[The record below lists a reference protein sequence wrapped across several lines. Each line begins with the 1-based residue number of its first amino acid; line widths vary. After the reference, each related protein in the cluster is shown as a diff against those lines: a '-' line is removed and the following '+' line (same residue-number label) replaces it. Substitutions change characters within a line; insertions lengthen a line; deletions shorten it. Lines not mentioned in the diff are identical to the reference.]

1 MAAMTSGE
9 SEALLR
15 SVEDLRGEVSAIRE
29 DADRLRRLPDPIA
42 KALAE
47 RNFYRVLLPP
57 ALGGLGADPITYL
70 RMVEAFSAMDGSVG
84 WNFAIGGGSALLAGF
99 IPPHVARELFGS
111 LDSCTAGAA
120 APTGTARI
128 VEGGYRV
135 SGRWAFASGIHQ
147 STAVMAGCMLVQGD
161 PPVPVTSGIP
171 MRHFVVPRASVTVL
185 DTWHVG
191 GLRGTGSTDFTI
203 DDVFVPDER
212 SFLMFMGPRLNDAEI
227 FGLPSTFFGVA
238 LATVALGIARGAI
251 EAFVELAIDK
261 RPMMTSSL
269 LRDRPAAQYDVA
281 KAEAL
286 VESSRDYL
294 FEGVA
299 QMWAKVVARDSVE
312 LPLRARVRRA
322 QNYGAESAAEA
333 VALLYRAAG
342 GSSLYER
349 CPLERCFRDVNA
361 ALGHITLQRGTL
373 EDAGRV
379 RLGLKPN
386 GPIF

>member
-15 SVEDLRGEVSAIRE
+15 SVEDLRGEVAAIRE

-47 RNFYRVLLPP
+47 RNFYRVLLPRE
-57 ALGGLGADPITYL
+57 LGGLGADPVTYL
-70 RMVEAFSAMDGSVG
+70 RMVEALSAMDGSVG
-84 WNFAIGGGSALLAGF
+84 WNFAIGCGSSLLAGF
-99 IPPHVARELFGS
+99 LPEAVAREIF
-111 LDSCTAGAA
+111 DSPSACTAGAA
-120 APTGTARI
+120 APTGSARI
-128 VEGGYRV
+128 VDGGYRV

-147 STAVMAGCMLVQGD
+147 STWVMAGCMLVQGD
-161 PPVPVTSGIP
+161 PPAPVTSGIP
-171 MRHFVVPRASVTVL
+171 MRHFVVPRESVTVL

-203 DDVFVPDER
+203 DDLFVPNER
-212 SFLMFMGPRLNDAEI
+212 SFLMFAGERFSAAEI

-251 EAFVELAIDK
+251 EAFVELATAK
-261 RPMMTSSL
+261 RPMMSSRCL
-269 LRDRPAAQYDVA
+269 NERPSAQYDVA

-294 FEGVA
+294 FEGVR
-299 QMWAKVVARDSVE
+299 QMWAKVVARENVE
-312 LPLRARVRRA
+312 LPLRSRVRRA
-322 QNYGAESAAEA
+322 QNHGAESAAQA

-342 GSSLYER
+342 GSSLYEH

-361 ALGHITLQRGTL
+361 ALGHITLQRGML

-379 RLGLKPN
+379 SLGLKPL